1 MSITTRRRTLAF
13 AVTCLILVAGM
24 APAQEILTANE
35 YFENVASNFRS
46 IENYVA
52 DFVWTDANGEMS
64 GVLLYKAPN
73 LIRIDFDDPADQWLI
88 SNGDELLVYLPRYNV
103 VLQQELRG
111 GSGVGALT
119 AEGLAIMRRSYNVAY
134 LEGPEA
140 VPLEEGSSEMV
151 TKLRLDRKQVTEGF
165 REIILSIDENGYI
178 RRLVGTMV
186 DWNEVQMDLSGIQIN
201 QFIPDARFD
210 EELDAAAS
218 VNENFLFDPEE

>member
-119 AEGLAIMRRSYNVAY
+119 AEGLAIMRRSYDVAY

-186 DWNEVQMDLSGIQIN
+186 DWAEVQMDLSGIQIN